1 MNSPMKKSE
10 ESYIGW
16 LKLYNRLNLSE
27 VGLKNAVL
35 GEMKQSGLPVPP
47 GFFLTT
53 EAFEEVL
60 GYNNIKDRIHGI
72 LSRLNPD
79 QLEAMDQASQDIR
92 KMIEFNGIPSELESL
107 IINRY
112 HFFSQHHSEE
122 TEMPVSVR
130 ASPVIQDRADMFL
143 GGLFESFPW
152 VKGGGVIP
160 SVLKCWMS
168 LFSPMALKTFLK
180 SGISLGKISIS
191 VCIQQFVNIKSAG
204 SIFTVNRE
212 DQDAT
217 KIIIEGNWG
226 FGERPF
232 TGDDEGD
239 HWLLDKSTLEI
250 IESEIRA
257 KKREHIV
264 DPERGAL
271 LQVEVDP
278 DRQAIPCLNHDEVV
292 EIAKLGRVIELHF
305 GKVEEIEWAVE
316 RNSPFPENIFL
327 LQCRLGDR

>member
-1 MNSPMKKSE
+1 MKKSE

-47 GFFLTT
+47 GFFLTA

-60 GYNNIKDRIHGI
+60 GYNNMKDRIYGI
-72 LSRLNPD
+72 LSGLNPD
-79 QLEAMDQASQDIR
+79 QVETVDQASQAIR
-92 KMIEFNGIPSELESL
+92 KMIEFNGMPSELESL

-130 ASPVIQDRADMFL
+130 PSPVIQDRADMFL
-143 GGLFESFPW
+143 GGSFESFPW
-152 VKGGGVIP
+152 VKGGDVMP

-180 SGISLGKISIS
+180 SGISLGKVSMS

-226 FGERPF
+226 LGGRPF

-250 IESEIRA
+250 IQSEIRT
-257 KKREHIV
+257 KKRENIV

-271 LQVEVDP
+271 VQVEVDP

-292 EIAKLGRVIELHF
+292 EIAKLGRAIELHF

-327 LQCRLGDR
+327 LQCRLGDT